1 MNSELSQAQENA
13 KRFQEVLSIE
23 RRKQKSLQVRNILS
37 IQCYIV
43 CLQHALEQSMYQKS
57 SEKSEGLTPL
67 AQKAYLETLSETL
80 KDVGKK
86 PRSTMR
92 VEDIIRKNEVE

>member
-1 MNSELSQAQENA
+1 
-13 KRFQEVLSIE
+13 
-23 RRKQKSLQVRNILS
+23 
-37 IQCYIV
+37 
-43 CLQHALEQSMYQKS
+43 MYQKS